1 MHVRV
6 GAQQSHALVSVEVAR
21 VRGERTERTVDLQL
35 LSGLGGNGLD
45 AP

>member
-6 GAQQSHALVSVEVAR
+6 GAQQSDALVSAEVAR
-21 VRGERTERTVDLQL
+21 VRGERTVDLQL